1 MINIFKIKH
10 KFSILTLLSLIF
22 VIVSGC
28 DREVSRSP
36 LEPDPPMG
44 FIYINSL
51 PAGFQIFQNGR
62 NTGRVTPD
70 SISYIE
76 AGQYEITLKKKYFKD
91 TSLVI
96 NLNEDQ
102 KLSLNIDI
110 LSNPSMYG
118 GLYLQTVPEG
128 ANITLNDSAL
138 NKVSPL
144 TLQNLLPGEYTI
156 KFDLFNHRDA
166 ELTAIVQSSKTNIYQ
181 EELRDTSEWIDFQV
195 SNSDIQSNSLTAIT
209 IDDNNVIWIGSL
221 NEGLI
226 KYDGINFINF
236 KTSNSQIPANKIN
249 CLSIDDQNRI
259 WIGTD
264 LGIGVLSGGNWIIFN
279 SSNSGLTSEIIN
291 TIRFDNSNVTWI
303 GTAGNLVKFDGIGW
317 TVYNEPNGK
326 DWINDIYS
334 ENGNK
339 LWLGTRADG
348 IFIFENEFFTSFE
361 QPEYGYPSNTP
372 SSIAS
377 DNLANIWF
385 SFQPDTA
392 GRGGVSYW
400 DGSGFNNFPLGTS
413 NNSINHI
420 FIDYENNKW
429 IATTEGFILFDAL
442 NNSTTFRTVNS
453 LISSDNINASVRDQ
467 NGNIWITTRGG
478 GLNKL
483 KWNQP

>member
-1 MINIFKIKH
+1 MFSIFKIKP
-10 KFSILTLLSLIF
+10 KFSLLALLSMII
-22 VIVSGC
+22 VIMLGC

-36 LEPDPPMG
+36 LEPDPPQG
-44 FIYINSL
+44 FIYINSI
-51 PAGFQIFQNGR
+51 PDRFQIFQNGK

-91 TSLVI
+91 TSLVV
-96 NLNEDQ
+96 NLIEDQ

-144 TLQNLLPGEYTI
+144 TLQDLLPGEYTV
-156 KFDLFNHRDA
+156 KFDLINYRDA
-166 ELTAIVQSSKTNIYQ
+166 EITAIVQSSKTNLYN
-181 EELRDTSEWIDFQV
+181 EELRDTSEWIDYQV
-195 SNSDIQSNSLTAIT
+195 FNSDIQSNFLTAIT
-209 IDDNNVIWIGSL
+209 IDGNNVIWIGSL
-221 NEGLI
+221 SEGLI
-226 KYDGINFINF
+226 KYDGSDFINF

-249 CLSIDDQNRI
+249 CLSIDNQNRV
-259 WIGTD
+259 WVGTD
-264 LGIGVLSGGNWIIFN
+264 LGIGVLSGGAWILFN
-279 SSNSGLTSEIIN
+279 SSNSGLTTEIIN
-291 TIRFDNSNVTWI
+291 TIRFDNNNVTWI
-303 GTAGNLVKFDGIGW
+303 GTAGNLIKFDGIEW

-334 ENGNK
+334 ESENK
-339 LWLGTRADG
+339 LWIGARADG
-348 IFIFENEFFTSFE
+348 IFIFENEFFTSLE

-372 SSIAS
+372 SSIVS

-385 SFQPDTA
+385 SFKPDTA

-400 DGSGFNNFPLGTS
+400 DGSGFNNFLLGTPD
-413 NNSINHI
+413 NIVNHI
-420 FIDYENNKW
+420 FVDDENNKW

-442 NNSTTFRTVNS
+442 NNLTTFRTLNS
-453 LISSDNINASVRDQ
+453 LISTDNISASVRDD
-467 NGNIWITTRGG
+467 NGNIWITTIGG

-483 KWNQP
+483 KWNPL